1 MNTKKTPIISC
12 LDCKKRHNSLLSS
25 LCSHEI
31 SYVSEAKSC
40 TSYKKGQVLFHEGT
54 RPLGVFCIN
63 SGKVK
68 VYRRGADGKEQIMKI
83 SKEGDVLGYKAMI
96 SEEHYPVTAETLEQ
110 CTICFVPKND
120 FLSLLSENPAFN
132 KRLLQAVCHELGIM
146 SEKLTNIA
154 QKSVRERL
162 AISLLSLKDTY
173 GIEGEQEEPVEI
185 NLTREDLANIL
196 GTATE
201 TLIRLLHDFKEEKLI
216 TTKGRKIKVKDVKGL
231 IKAAGVL

>member
-1 MNTKKTPIISC
+1 MNTKKTPFISC
-12 LDCKKRHNSLLSS
+12 AECRSRSNSLFGPLCAHELS
-25 LCSHEI
+25 H
-31 SYVSEAKSC
+31 VSEAKSC
-40 TSYKKGQVLFHEGT
+40 TYYKKGQVLFHEGT

-96 SEEHYPVTAETLEQ
+96 SEEHYPVTAETLDD

-120 FLSLLSENPAFN
+120 FLSLLSENPGFN

-173 GIEGEQEEPVEI
+173 GIEGETEEPVEI
-185 NLTREDLANIL
+185 NLTREDLANIV

-231 IKAAGVL
+231 IKAAGVV